1 METFRN
7 TYCTADLRPLVY
19 IGLHVNNSKVTYH
32 SGQWGAI
39 MQTEMELFD
48 ERNVI
53 KNSSLCEKRSAIG
66 SSLAWE

>member
-1 METFRN
+1 
-7 TYCTADLRPLVY
+7 
-19 IGLHVNNSKVTYH
+19 
-32 SGQWGAI
+32 